1 MQKDEKNTRRVRE
14 KVAAGNSPRQ
24 FQRQGRK
31 ISKAKK
37 LGKKIGNSPG
47 QFQNVLEVKEGQAA
61 TTIKHEKN
69 NDKNGQKKWRNSCFR
84 HFGNSPGQFQRQK
97 RKKQPKR
104 IEMKRA
110 GFKKKQFGNGPGQ
123 F

>member
-1 MQKDEKNTRRVRE
+1 MTKT
-14 KVAAGNSPRQ
+14 
-24 FQRQGRK
+24 
-31 ISKAKK
+31 AKK
-37 LGKKIGNSPG
+37 
-47 QFQNVLEVKEGQAA
+47 
-61 TTIKHEKN
+61 
-69 NDKNGQKKWRNSCFR
+69 NGETVAFG
-84 HFGNSPGQFQRQK
+84 FGNSPGQFQRQK